1 MRKMNKLSKFFLLLT
16 LFNLFFYYS
25 KANENI
31 SKKLSHAN
39 IYIEYG
45 EVGKAL
51 SILDTIDSNNFEA
64 LVTFGRAYL
73 KVGEFDKAK
82 TYFEDAIFSSELQ
95 DEDAYLGIAKAY
107 LEIGKLKD
115 AYKNIRPLLKSSYKP
130 VETELILIEIKLR
143 TGYKDDAKKR
153 ILKLLENRRNDP
165 NAIIGYAK
173 YLFLN
178 ENPNDAVLYLEQQIL
193 KNKNIPKVYVYLG
206 KIKGIMGLQ
215 NEKKDLFLEAATIYK
230 KQGYNLRAKI
240 LLETADEIRFT
251 HNRNDNIT
259 SDIQKEEKE
268 NNEQLQNRDNIYVDR
283 ELENNKK
290 VQKEQPDIEK
300 KLELEVVEENTNII
314 NIKIKNNLPKVT
326 LDTSWLSEASKNKNF
341 VPFKTKD
348 IFFGSGFLINDGSYV
363 ITNYHV
369 IQDTSIVLIR
379 TGNGKESAA
388 KVAYYDKKID
398 LAILKLISK
407 VGNENEV
414 FYVNNFEDPKP
425 GTDALVI
432 GYPLPDFLGASLPSI
447 TEGVVAKTKGLGDNP
462 NNFLITSKV
471 NSGNSGGP
479 IVDKRGCL
487 IGIAVGKL
495 DTKAMLENL
504 DLLPEDM
511 NIGIKS
517 SNASKILGLQNKNQ
531 CKLRKN
537 FNRVDLYEL
546 LLPKVVFIVAGN

>member
-16 LFNLFFYYS
+16 FFNLFFYYS

-45 EVGKAL
+45 EVGKAFT
-51 SILDTIDSNNFEA
+51 ILETIDSKNFEA
-64 LVTFGRAYL
+64 LITFGRAYL

-130 VETELILIEIKLR
+130 VETELILIEIELK

-165 NAIIGYAK
+165 NVIIGYARH
-173 YLFLN
+173 LFLN
-178 ENPNDAVLYLEQQIL
+178 ENPNDAVLFLEQQIL

-240 LLETADEIRFT
+240 LLETADEIRFA
-251 HNRNDNIT
+251 HNRNNIIT
-259 SDIQKEEKE
+259 SDIQEEEIEKNE
-268 NNEQLQNRDNIYVDR
+268 NLQNRDNKYVDR

-290 VQKEQPDIEK
+290 VQKEQPNIEK

-379 TGNGKESAA
+379 TGNGKESVA

-398 LAILKLISK
+398 LAILKLINK
-407 VGNENEV
+407 VGDENEV
-414 FYVNNFEDPKP
+414 FHVNNFEDPKP

-447 TEGVVAKTKGLGDNP
+447 TEGVVAKTTGLGDNP
-462 NNFLITSKV
+462 SNFLITSKV

-495 DTKAMLENL
+495 DTKAILENL
-504 DLLPEDM
+504 NLLPEDM

-517 SNASKILGLQNKNQ
+517 SNASKILGLQNNNQ

-537 FNRVDLYEL
+537 FNRVELYEL